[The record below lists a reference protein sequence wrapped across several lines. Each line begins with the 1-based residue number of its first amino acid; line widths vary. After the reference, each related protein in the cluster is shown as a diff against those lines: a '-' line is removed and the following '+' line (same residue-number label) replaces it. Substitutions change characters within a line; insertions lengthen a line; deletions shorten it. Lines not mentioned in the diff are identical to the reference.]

1 METPSGLIV
10 VDEDHR
16 QSDLMASPG
25 RLQRASPNPALNI
38 NIIYVL
44 FFSKVN
50 KSPYVSPL
58 SIRFYFLLIIT
69 RKKLKQATHFL
80 YYIGIPLSSL
90 SLLSLL
96 QHPDSFDAIFHWIIK
111 FQVSTSFIFSFHLAA
126 NNLLFCFTV
135 HKSV

>member
-38 NIIYVL
+38 NIIYFL

-50 KSPYVSPL
+50 KSPYVSRL
-58 SIRFYFLLIIT
+58 SIRFYFLLNYY
-69 RKKLKQATHFL
+69 KKEAKASHPFFVLHWH
-80 YYIGIPLSSL
+80 SSL
-90 SLLSLL
+90 FSLRAFS
-96 QHPDSFDAIFHWIIK
+96 P
-111 FQVSTSFIFSFHLAA
+111 STSRFF
-126 NNLLFCFTV
+126 
-135 HKSV
+135 